1 MEKINKFDKK
11 IMKLF
16 KNKSLNS
23 FLRYSL
29 KYKGAMLGVILLSI
43 ITSLMSAVPA
53 WLSKYLIDD
62 VLVSKSPKMLV
73 IVIGAI
79 FVSTI
84 IKVVT
89 NYFASISS
97 GYITEK
103 IRRDIKIDV
112 FSHLQKLP
120 IAYFKQNKL
129 GDTMSRLSGD
139 STTLGRIGFML
150 FDMLKEFI
158 TVLALLVRMF
168 QVDFMLALISL
179 TVLPAIISMVKKYTK
194 KIRKSGRVRQDTV
207 GFVTAFI
214 QESLS
219 GVSVIKA
226 FNRSD
231 KIIDKYKGVTQ
242 EEFDKIYK
250 TTKIKAKVSPINE
263 ILSTLM
269 ILLVASYGG
278 YQIII
283 TQTMTPGD
291 LISFITAIG
300 LMQQPLKT
308 LVKRN
313 NELQEALPSAD
324 RVIEI
329 LDVPQEIDHI
339 GDVAKAVP
347 SKIETINFESVD
359 FMYDD
364 GKEKVLKNFTLNVKA
379 GEVVAL
385 VGKSGS
391 GKTTLVNLLPRY
403 YDITG
408 GSIKVNN
415 TDIREMSLEE
425 YRNHIGIVPQET
437 FLFSGTIGENIA
449 FGKDNMTE
457 EDIEKA
463 AKMANAYDFIMELP
477 NKFDTEVGERGVL
490 LSGGQKQ
497 RIAIARALIQNPSIM
512 ILDEATSALDTESER
527 LVQEALDKLMIGRTT
542 FVIAHRLSTI
552 INADKIVVMENG
564 EIKEVGSHEKLL
576 GNNGIYKKLY
586 EIQFGKLEPNDLEE
600 VEIIEKGNLEKVE
613 QYV

>member
-1 MEKINKFDKK
+1 MEKINEFDKK
-11 IMKLF
+11 IMGLF
-16 KNKSLNS
+16 KNKSLNT
-23 FLRYSL
+23 FLKYSL
-29 KYKGAMLGVILLSI
+29 KYKGAMAGVIILST

-62 VLVSKSPKMLV
+62 VLVKKNAQMMMM
-73 IVIGAI
+73 VIGAI
-79 FVSTI
+79 FASTI
-84 IKVVT
+84 LKVVT
-89 NYFASISS
+89 NYFADISS

-129 GDTMSRLSGD
+129 GDIMARLSGD

-150 FDMLKEFI
+150 FDMLKEFV

-168 QVDFMLALISL
+168 QVDIVLALISL
-179 TVLPAIISMVKKYTK
+179 TVLPAILSMVKKYTK

-207 GFVTAFI
+207 GDVTAFV
-214 QESLS
+214 QEALS
-219 GVSVIKA
+219 GVSVIKG

-231 KIIDKYKGVTQ
+231 KIINRYKGVTQ

-250 TTKIKAKVSPINE
+250 TTKIKAKISPINE
-263 ILSTLM
+263 ILATIM

-278 YQIII
+278 YQIIVV
-283 TQTMTPGD
+283 QSMTPGD

-308 LVKRN
+308 LIKRN
-313 NELQEALPSAD
+313 SELQEALPSAD

-329 LDVPQEIDHI
+329 FDVPLEPDHI
-339 GDVAKAVP
+339 GEVVKSVP
-347 SKIETINFESVD
+347 EVIETINFKDVD
-359 FMYDD
+359 FKYDD
-364 GKEKVLKNFTLNVKA
+364 GDEKVLKGFNLKVKA

-408 GSIKVNN
+408 GSIKINGI
-415 TDIREMSLEE
+415 DIREMSLEK

-437 FLFSGTIGENIA
+437 FLFSGTIGENIG
-449 FGKDNMTE
+449 FGKDKVSQE
-457 EDIEKA
+457 EIENA

-477 NKFDTEVGERGVL
+477 NRFETEVGERGVL

-527 LVQEALDKLMIGRTT
+527 LVQEALDKLMEGRTT

-552 INADKIVVMENG
+552 INADKIVVMEDG
-564 EIKEVGSHEKLL
+564 EIKEVGNHQELL
-576 GNNGIYKKLY
+576 KNDGIYRKLY
-586 EIQFGKLEPNDLEE
+586 EIQFGKIQPIETAELIEQGQLEE
-600 VEIIEKGNLEKVE
+600 LE
-613 QYV
+613 QYI

>member
-1 MEKINKFDKK
+1 MEKTNEFDKK

-23 FLRYSL
+23 FLKYSL
-29 KYKGAMLGVILLSI
+29 KYKGAMIGVVILST

-62 VLVSKSPKMLV
+62 VLVNKNAKMLV

-84 IKVVT
+84 IKVIT

-112 FSHLQKLP
+112 FSHLQRLP
-120 IAYFKQNKL
+120 ISYFKQNKL
-129 GDTMSRLSGD
+129 GDTMARLSGD

-158 TVLALLVRMF
+158 TVVALLVRMF
-168 QVDFMLALISL
+168 QVDFILALISL
-179 TVLPAIISMVKKYTK
+179 TVLPAILSMVKKYTK

-214 QESLS
+214 QEALS
-219 GVSVIKA
+219 GISVIKA

-231 KIIDKYKGVTQ
+231 KIIDKYKDVTQ

-250 TTKIKAKVSPINE
+250 TIKIKAKISPINE
-263 ILSTLM
+263 VLSTLM

-308 LVKRN
+308 LIKRN
-313 NELQEALPSAD
+313 SELQEALPSAD

-329 LDVPQEIDHI
+329 LDIPQEIDHI
-339 GDVAKAVP
+339 GESAVAVP
-347 SKIETINFESVD
+347 KTIDTISFENVD

-364 GKEKVLKNFTLNVKA
+364 GKDRVLKNFNLEVKA

-408 GSIKVNN
+408 GKIKVNDI
-415 TDIREMSLEE
+415 DIREISLEE

-437 FLFSGTIGENIA
+437 FLFSGTIAENIA
-449 FGKDNMTE
+449 FGKDNMSE
-457 EDIEKA
+457 ENIENA

-477 NKFDTEVGERGVL
+477 NKFETEVGERGVL

-527 LVQEALDKLMIGRTT
+527 LVQEALDKLMVGRTT

-552 INADKIVVMENG
+552 INADKIVVMEDG
-564 EIKEVGSHEKLL
+564 EIKEVGNHECLL
-576 GNNGIYKKLY
+576 KENGIYRKLY
-586 EIQFGKLEPNDLEE
+586 EIQFGRLEPNDLEE
-600 VEIIEKGNLEKVE
+600 VEVIEEGNLEEVE